1 MKQEHYKTMLVLQDL
16 LPPLLLA
23 TGSTDRVKSQ
33 HNQTEEEGLLR
44 EERDD
49 KPKLLQVLAKKN
61 GRNWGSIKER
71 ILRAQDQ
78 GRRNIRIRESLL
90 IWGHSAMIHKLT
102 LC

>member
-33 HNQTEEEGLLR
+33 HNQTEEEGLPR

-61 GRNWGSIKER
+61 GRNWGSM
-71 ILRAQDQ
+71 Q
-78 GRRNIRIRESLL
+78 GEDPQGAGSRPTKHTYKGEFIDM
-90 IWGHSAMIHKLT
+90 GT
-102 LC
+102 LCHDA